1 MARSARVLIRTAI
14 VSNVN
19 RHVAFVVCGYTTF
32 FIIFFSPVLFS
43 ARVLAPGDG
52 LNYFLPSYYA
62 RTFLWD
68 AGIWGGFPA
77 LGDAPRMFWYPPA
90 LLVALI
96 PSSWEVFMVL
106 AYVLAASFT
115 YGYVYSLTR
124 SRLGATVS
132 GFTFAVCGFMIA
144 HLGHAAIVHTVAW
157 LPLIVWA
164 LSELAR
170 TKGRLRSFWFTAG
183 ALAVTCAALAGH
195 AQMFVYVIVLSV
207 MCALVIGWRAP
218 VGRARYYTLC
228 VVLML
233 LGVGLAAVQLLPTSE
248 LTRLSLRA
256 QLTFGDFVAFGLPL
270 RQLPMLVFPYLY
282 GGAPASFYSTAYFGA
297 WPSSADGWG
306 ATELTGYAGLLPLVL
321 AAVALVAARRRPVI
335 WFWAGVAAVAV
346 LLALGEASPLT
357 RLTYQLPAVNKFRAP
372 ARHLFAFAFAVSV
385 LAGVGVG
392 AIRQQTASRQ
402 LVRRVIVCA
411 ALALALCLVMMKLF
425 AGRLNELALQ
435 RLGQTI
441 SLNPL
446 SNPAL
451 GVPLLIFLGAGL
463 ALYYWSLRPR
473 SRWRATLLVAVLL
486 VDLFSFAW
494 FYEWRY
500 RSPYKNYLNPPAA
513 ASTYREQLDKTHER
527 LLPIRGVNGRLSELP
542 PNLSR
547 LWRLPSASG
556 HGPFILARTSS
567 LLAMKPDGSVE
578 DSWRNPAHQALDLM
592 AVRYLLVP
600 PSEIEAPASTDERG
614 VQWSARD
621 FAVEIGPGCNPS
633 IPQSFKIDLAQ
644 PVPATSIALVG
655 ALACSVEIPDGH
667 EVLRLTVTDDAGRS
681 VTHPLRAGHHFS
693 EWAFDCADVRP
704 TMRHGRAQVFRTYAA
719 ERAGAQ
725 CEAHDYV
732 ARLRLYPIQPLSGK
746 AVKHIELHWTGAVA
760 GTFALKKI
768 TLFDDDAV
776 TTTPVNPIAGSF
788 NDTSRWRY
796 VGDIDWRNS
805 GYDTQ
810 VSSDEVGAARVY
822 ENLRARPRAWL
833 ADEVLTV
840 NADEAL
846 AAARTSRLPDGRI
859 FNPARV
865 ALVEGPVP
873 FALSPQD
880 ANGDGQAHVRNLSD
894 DVMEVETDTRG
905 PAFLVTSD
913 VYYPGWQATVDGV
926 PTRIYQTNYALR
938 GIAVPAGRHVVRFE
952 FRPRSL
958 VYGGAISALS
968 LLLLVGS
975 AVWYG
980 RRSG

>member
-1 MARSARVLIRTAI
+1 MARSLRVLIRTAI
-14 VSNVN
+14 VSNTT
-19 RHVAFVVCGYTTF
+19 RHVALVICGYTAF

-68 AGIWGGFPA
+68 ASIWGGFPA

-90 LLVALI
+90 LLALV
-96 PSSWEVFMVL
+96 PGSWEVFMVL

-132 GFTFAVCGFMIA
+132 GFSFAVCGFMIA

-170 TKGRLRSFWFTAG
+170 TKGRLRGFWLTTA

-195 AQMFVYVIVLSV
+195 AQMFVYVIVLAV
-207 MCALVIGWRAP
+207 MCALVIGWRAN

-228 VVLML
+228 LLFML
-233 LGVGLAAVQLLPTSE
+233 LGVGLAAVQLVPTAE

-256 QLTFGDFVAFGLPL
+256 QLTFDEFVAFGLPL
-270 RQLPMLVFPYLY
+270 RQLPMLAFPYLY
-282 GGAPASFYSTAYFGA
+282 GGAPDSFYSAAYFGA
-297 WPSSADGWG
+297 WPSSADAWG
-306 ATELTGYAGLLPLVL
+306 ATELIGYVGLLPLVL
-321 AAVALVAARRRPVI
+321 AAVALVADPRRRVI
-335 WFWAGVAAVAV
+335 WFWTGVAAVAL
-346 LLALGEASPLT
+346 LLALGEATPLP
-357 RLTYQLPAVNKFRAP
+357 RLTYLLPVVNKFRAP

-385 LAGVGVG
+385 LAGVGAG
-392 AIRQQTASRQ
+392 AIQQQTASSR
-402 LVRRVIVCA
+402 LVRRVVVCA
-411 ALALALCLVMMKLF
+411 ALVLGLCLVMVKLF

-435 RLGQTI
+435 RLGNTI

-446 SNPAL
+446 ANPAV
-451 GVPLLIFLGAGL
+451 GVPLLIFLGASL
-463 ALYYWSLRPR
+463 ALFYWSLRTR
-473 SRWRATLLVAVLL
+473 SRWRGTLLVAVLL

-500 RSPYKNYLNPPAA
+500 RSPYNAYLNPPAA
-513 ASTYREQLDKTHER
+513 ANSYSAQLDATHER

-542 PNLSR
+542 PNLSH

-556 HGPFILARTSS
+556 HGPFILARMSS
-567 LLAMKPDGSVE
+567 LLAMKPNGSSD
-578 DSWRNPAHQALDLM
+578 DSWRNPANQALDLM

-614 VQWSARD
+614 VHWSGRD
-621 FAVEIGPGCNPS
+621 FAVEVGPGCGPN
-633 IPQSFKIDLAQ
+633 PQSFKMELAQ

-655 ALACSVEIPDGH
+655 ALACSVEIPDGL
-667 EVLRLTVTDDAGRS
+667 EVLRLTVTDDAGRA
-681 VTHPLRAGHHFS
+681 VTHAVRAGQHFS
-693 EWAFDCADVRP
+693 EWAYDCADVRP
-704 TMRHGRAQVFRTYAA
+704 TMRHGRAQVFRNYTA
-719 ERAGAQ
+719 EREGSR

-732 ARLRLYPIQPLSGK
+732 ARLQLDPMQWPSGN
-746 AVKHIELHWTGAVA
+746 AVKHIELHWTSPVA
-760 GTFALKKI
+760 GTFALKKV
-768 TLFDDDAV
+768 TLFNDDAI
-776 TTTPVNPIAGSF
+776 TTTPVNPIAGSL

-796 VGDIDWRNS
+796 VGDIDARNS
-805 GYDTQ
+805 GYGPQ
-810 VSSDEVGAARVY
+810 VPSEEVGSARVY
-822 ENLRARPRAWL
+822 ENLRARPRVWL
-833 ADEVLTV
+833 AHEVLTV

-846 AAARTSRLPDGRI
+846 AAVRTSRLPDGRA

-865 ALVEGPVP
+865 ALVEAPAP
-873 FALSPQD
+873 FAFPPQG
-880 ANGDGQAHVRNLSD
+880 ASAEAPAHVRSLTDN
-894 DVMEVETDTRG
+894 VMEVEMDTPG

-913 VYYPGWQATVDGV
+913 VYYPGWHATVDGV

-938 GIAVPAGRHVVRFE
+938 GVVVPAGKHLVRFE

-968 LLLLVGS
+968 LLLLVGC
-975 AVWYG
+975 ALWFG